1 MFWLSV
7 DRFGIVLTSISILM
21 DMTARVP
28 DRSQTKNIIFKIQ
41 RDIIQK
47 KGAADK

>member
-28 DRSQTKNIIFKIQ
+28 DRSQTKNIFKIQ